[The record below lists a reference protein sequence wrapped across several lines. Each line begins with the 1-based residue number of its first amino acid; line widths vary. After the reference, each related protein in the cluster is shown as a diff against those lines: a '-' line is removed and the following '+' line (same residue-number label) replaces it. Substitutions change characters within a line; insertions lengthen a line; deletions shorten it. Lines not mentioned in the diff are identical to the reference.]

1 MYINTYVSDLSKP
14 RGFSD
19 RTKQYV
25 YSQVKEAKKLSDK
38 TKGFVGEF
46 QEFIMRGNVMDM
58 AVGVI
63 IGGAFQSII
72 NSLVNDIIM
81 PVISV
86 LTGGINFENWFI
98 SLDGSHYATLAA
110 AQEAGAAT
118 LNYGVF
124 ITVVINFLLMALVI
138 FFLVKGMNS
147 VRDKFSAK
155 KDAEEEAAPTVKTCP
170 FCKSEIHIEATRCPH
185 CTAEIPAIPEV

>member
-1 MYINTYVSDLSKP
+1 MVVD
-14 RGFSD
+14 
-19 RTKQYV
+19 
-25 YSQVKEAKKLSDK
+25 AKKAAEKS
-38 TKGFVGEF
+38 KGFANEF
-46 QEFIMRGNVMDM
+46 REFIMRGNVMDL

-86 LTGGINFENWFI
+86 LTGGIDFSNWFI
-98 SLDGSHYATLAA
+98 TLDGTKYTNLAA

-124 ITVVINFLLMALVI
+124 ITAIINFLLMALVI
-138 FFLVKGMNS
+138 FCIVKSLNKVS
-147 VRDKFSAK
+147 DKLK
-155 KDAEEEAAPTVKTCP
+155 KEAEEEAPTTKICP
-170 FCKSEIHIEATRCPH
+170 HCKSEINIEATKCPC
-185 CTAEIPAIPEV
+185 CTSDL